1 LFLSKAELDYLTA
14 NRQFSEDYRY
24 TIKSRLQNKVQQ
36 FAREELPLLMEQGY
50 LDLTEFCKL
59 DLTENRKISSALVAQ
74 LAERGFVVEN
84 KRDENKSPR
93 WDLNP
98 RPKVSAPPFRIME
111 RGITKPSLCR
121 LSY

>member
-59 DLTENRKISSALVAQ
+59 DLTENRKVSSALVAQ

-84 KRDENKSPR
+84 ERDENKSPR

>member
-111 RGITKPSLCR
+111 RGITKPSLCQ